1 MWKEGWTENGVGR
14 NPLSGTKPELEEEG
28 VEGGETEAGK

>member
-1 MWKEGWTENGVGR
+1 MELEEY
-14 NPLSGTKPELEEEG
+14 PLSDSNPELEEEG